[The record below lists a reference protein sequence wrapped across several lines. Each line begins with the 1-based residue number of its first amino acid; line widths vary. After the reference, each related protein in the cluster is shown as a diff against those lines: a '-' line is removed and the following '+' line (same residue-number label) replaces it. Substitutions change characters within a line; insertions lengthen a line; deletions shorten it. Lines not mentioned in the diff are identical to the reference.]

1 MTSIFIAR
9 YLGESADPILTA
21 VQGFVTIDFLD
32 VACKLLL
39 SPTKYTESPRRK
51 AGSTYTENE
60 RFLQNRKQISK
71 ISATD
76 YLCGPINI
84 KFNTNTVNHFHVNL
98 NINTTLVNKA

>member
-51 AGSTYTENE
+51 AGSTYTENFQ
-60 RFLQNRKQISK
+60 RLITFVVQLTLNSTQIQ
-71 ISATD
+71 
-76 YLCGPINI
+76 
-84 KFNTNTVNHFHVNL
+84 
-98 NINTTLVNKA
+98 